1 MCIFINI
8 ALGINIISQCATE
21 RPRRKLTAYG
31 RHSTKLRFVRP
42 PAAPPPAPATPP
54 LPPLATH
61 HIAATCVCAQYSYIT
76 RISAMQQTSFQT
88 CRSLLLLLLLFVCG
102 ALSFSRAN
110 CLGFSSSNTP
120 FPAPPG
126 VCVVTFNYL
135 RMLAPDGEMRCD
147 AILSRTVAR
156 AMLSPF
162 LH

>member
-42 PAAPPPAPATPP
+42 PLHHP
-54 LPPLATH
+54 LHHQHSPPLATH

-110 CLGFSSSNTP
+110 CFGFSSSNTP